1 MGLRKDFLWGGAIA
15 ANQVEGAWNVDGKGL
30 SVADVASYKPNIDVK
45 DYRKQVGVTQA
56 DINEA
61 IESTDVEKYPKRR
74 GIDFYH
80 RYPEDL
86 ALFHEMGFKTL
97 RLSIAWTRIFPTGEE
112 TEPNQAGLAYYKS
125 LFAKMHE
132 LNIEPIVTLSHYEM
146 PLALAIKY
154 NGWADRRVISL
165 FERFCKACFN
175 AFKTDVKYWLTFN
188 EIDSVTRHPFTS
200 AGIIPDQTENLLQ
213 TEYQAFHHQF
223 VASALV
229 TKACHEIIP
238 GSQVGC
244 MLTKLTDYPN
254 SSDPR
259 DVLASLNK
267 NTMNYFPADVQVF
280 GEYPPLV
287 LKYFKEQHINIEITP
302 ADLTILKENPVDF
315 VTFSYY
321 MSMVSS
327 YDENNLTLTTG
338 NTIVGGKNPHLP
350 VTEWGWTVDPVGLR
364 ISLLQLYDRYRK
376 PLMIVENGMGAKDVL
391 TPEHQVHDDYRIKY
405 FRAHFEEMI
414 KAVDAGVD
422 LLGYTSW
429 APIDLVS
436 ASTSQMSKRYGF
448 IYVDED
454 DLGHGSLNRYR
465 KDSFKWYQ
473 KVIRTN
479 SADLN

>member
-1 MGLRKDFLWGGAIA
+1 MGLRKDFLWGGAVA

-30 SVADVASYKPNIDVK
+30 SVADVATYKPHVDVK
-45 DYRKQVGVTQA
+45 DYKKQVGVTTA
-56 DINEA
+56 DIEQA
-61 IESTDVEKYPKRR
+61 IATTDASDYPKRR

-97 RLSIAWTRIFPTGEE
+97 RLSIAWSRIFPTGEE
-112 TEPNQAGLAYYKS
+112 TEPNQAGLAYYKA

-132 LNIEPIVTLSHYEM
+132 YHIEPIVTLSHYEM
-146 PLALAIKY
+146 PLALATKY
-154 NGWADRRVISL
+154 NGWADRRVIDL
-165 FERFCKACFN
+165 FVRFSQACFT
-175 AFKTDVKYWLTFN
+175 AFKDDVKYWLTFN

-200 AGIIPDQTENLLQ
+200 AGIIPDQTDNLLQ

-229 TKACHEIIP
+229 TKACHETIP

-259 DVLASLNK
+259 DVLASFNK

-280 GEYPPLV
+280 GEYPALV
-287 LKYFKEQHINIEITP
+287 LNYLKEQGIELAMAP
-302 ADLTILKENPVDF
+302 DDLAILKANTVDF
-315 VTFSYY
+315 VSFSYY

-338 NTIVGGKNPHLP
+338 NTVVGGKNPHLP
-350 VTEWGWTVDPVGLR
+350 VTDWGWTVDPVGLR
-364 ISLLQLYDRYRK
+364 ISLLQLYDRYHK
-376 PLMIVENGMGAKDVL
+376 PLMIVENGMGAKDEL
-391 TPEHQVHDDYRIKY
+391 TADHQIHDDYRINY
-405 FRAHFEEMI
+405 FKAHFAEMI

-454 DLGHGSLNRYR
+454 DLGQGTLNRYK
-465 KDSFKWYQ
+465 KDSFAWYQ
-473 KVIRTN
+473 HVIATN
-479 SADLN
+479 GAELG

>member
-80 RYPEDL
+80 RYSEDL
-86 ALFHEMGFKTL
+86 TLFHEMGFKTL

-112 TEPNQAGLAYYKS
+112 IEPNQAGLAYYKA

-146 PLALAIKY
+146 PLALATKY
-154 NGWADRRVISL
+154 NGWADRRVIHL

-259 DVLASLNK
+259 DVLASFNK

-287 LKYFKEQHINIEITP
+287 LKYFKEQHINIEMTP

-454 DLGHGSLNRYR
+454 DLGHGTLNRYR

-479 SADLN
+479 GADLN